1 MKKVF
6 ALMAVVA
13 MVGFVSCKKNPTPTP
28 TPDPD
33 PTPTPTE
40 EVVTAT
46 ITAGDVTV
54 DEGATAKINASTN
67 SSATITYA
75 SADAAIATV
84 DASGVVTGVKA
95 GNTTITLK
103 VDAVDKKFTAA
114 EKTINV
120 TVKAVDTPPA
130 TIASIE
136 IDGKFEDW
144 AALEKGTYS
153 QTYGDEEATHPVL
166 THCKVYATAE
176 YVYVYFEYD
185 AESIDHEPD
194 VEHVPFHC
202 YINTDGDESTGGF
215 ADQFSDAC
223 TDILLEGF
231 IYPDGAEIGSY
242 DPGVYNW
249 IGEPNGSGWGW
260 CDPALYS
267 DGGVCQGAGVEGKYE
282 FLIDRAVFESFGYP
296 IADEFS
302 IGFDIQQSWDSVGI
316 LPNAAPSEENAS
328 GIMPSLKVTTQK

>member
-28 TPDPD
+28 DPTPDPE
-33 PTPTPTE
+33 PTPE

-54 DEGATAKINASTN
+54 DEGKTVKIDASTN
-67 SSATITYA
+67 SSATITFA

-95 GNTTITLK
+95 GSTKITLK

-120 TVKAVDTPPA
+120 TVNAVETPPTPVA
-130 TIASIE
+130 TIT
-136 IDGKFEDW
+136 IDGQFEDW
-144 AALEKGTYS
+144 AALEKGTYA

-202 YINTDGDESTGGF
+202 YINTDGDETTGGF
-215 ADQFSDAC
+215 SSQFSDAC
-223 TDILLEGF
+223 TDVLLEGF

-242 DPGVYNW
+242 NPDAFSWAGD
-249 IGEPNGSGWGW
+249 PNGDGWSW
-260 CDPALYS
+260 DPL
-267 DGGVCQGAGVEGKYE
+267 DGEDICQGAGVEGKYE
-282 FLIDRAVFESFGYP
+282 FLIDRSVFEGMGFP
-296 IADEFS
+296 IAEEFS
-302 IGFDIQQSWDSVGI
+302 IGFDIQQGWDSVGI

-328 GIMPSLKVTTQK
+328 GVMPSLKVKTQK

>member
-120 TVKAVDTPPA
+120 TVNAVEVPPTPAATITIDGDFTDWPALEEGTFKKAVSDPDAPWEGVK
-130 TIASIE
+130 E
-136 IDGKFEDW
+136 IRCYANEETVFYYIKF
-144 AALEKGTYS
+144 
-153 QTYGDEEATHPVL
+153 
-166 THCKVYATAE
+166 
-176 YVYVYFEYD
+176 D
-185 AESIDHEPD
+185 AECLAEAKESATPAMHIRL
-194 VEHVPFHC
+194 C
-202 YINTDGDESTGGF
+202 INTDGEFESGYTNYFLDGYDFIVEGAIMDEGEFVDFDGTLHQRIGSWI
-215 ADQFSDAC
+215 A
-223 TDILLEGF
+223 LLEPGNELVF
-231 IYPDGAEIGSY
+231 GKGNGTEYEIS
-242 DPGVYNW
+242 
-249 IGEPNGSGWGW
+249 
-260 CDPALYS
+260 L
-267 DGGVCQGAGVEGKYE
+267 
-282 FLIDRAVFESFGYP
+282 DRAKFNEAANTSDVPMPMGDEFQTGIRFYWNGW
-296 IADEFS
+296 DEFS
-302 IGFDIQQSWDSVGI
+302 NM
-316 LPNAAPSEENAS
+316 PNSSIEEEAGN
-328 GIMPSLKVTTQK
+328 GWGYLLRMTTNK

>member
-67 SSATITYA
+67 SSATITFT

-120 TVKAVDTPPA
+120 TVNAVEVPPTPAATITIDGDFTDWPALEEGTFKKAVSDPDAPWEGVK
-130 TIASIE
+130 E
-136 IDGKFEDW
+136 IRCYANEETVFYYIKF
-144 AALEKGTYS
+144 
-153 QTYGDEEATHPVL
+153 
-166 THCKVYATAE
+166 
-176 YVYVYFEYD
+176 D
-185 AESIDHEPD
+185 AECLAEAKESATPAMHIRL
-194 VEHVPFHC
+194 C
-202 YINTDGDESTGGF
+202 INTDGEFESGYTNYFLDGYDFIVEGAIMDEGEFVDFDGTLHQRIGSWI
-215 ADQFSDAC
+215 A
-223 TDILLEGF
+223 LLEPGNELVF
-231 IYPDGAEIGSY
+231 GKGNGTEYEIS
-242 DPGVYNW
+242 
-249 IGEPNGSGWGW
+249 
-260 CDPALYS
+260 L
-267 DGGVCQGAGVEGKYE
+267 
-282 FLIDRAVFESFGYP
+282 DRAKFNEAANTSDVPMPMGDEFQTGIRFYWNGW
-296 IADEFS
+296 DEFS
-302 IGFDIQQSWDSVGI
+302 NM
-316 LPNAAPSEENAS
+316 PNSSIEEEAGN
-328 GIMPSLKVTTQK
+328 GWGYLLRMTTNK